1 MCRERINEPPP
12 FPEFLTRGNG
22 WEARF
27 LNQVDSREESKKMR
41 HTRTFQLLVLGVAS
55 IAFYRP
61 LTGAPKEAP
70 LTSEQLQ
77 VYGDFI
83 ESFSKTNVK
92 FLSTRTFPL
101 DLSSVGKDAACLQ
114 GLQLEGMDES
124 PSSVHSLSPEVLRG
138 HRIQLIGQKEES
150 AILKQRDTDAAARGG
165 DPIKDTS
172 GMAKDPGI
180 LALSEIAFDKSHHF
194 AVLKYV
200 FLCGSHCN
208 SGAVLVLEKVGSQW
222 TGTTRRPCTF
232 VVNRDNPR
240 P

>member
-1 MCRERINEPPP
+1 
-12 FPEFLTRGNG
+12 
-22 WEARF
+22 
-27 LNQVDSREESKKMR
+27 MR
-41 HTRTFQLLVLGVAS
+41 HSRTFQLLVLGVAS
-55 IAFYRP
+55 LAFYTP

-83 ESFSKTNVK
+83 ESFSKTNFK

-101 DLSSVGKDAACLQ
+101 DLSNVGKDAACLQ

-150 AILKQRDTDAAARGG
+150 AILKQRDTDTAARGG
-165 DPIKDTS
+165 EPNKDTS

-180 LALSEIAFDKSHHF
+180 LALSEIAFDRSHHF

-200 FLCGSHCN
+200 FLCGSHCS

-222 TGTTRRPCTF
+222 TGTTRRPCSF
-232 VVNRDNPR
+232 LVNRDNPR